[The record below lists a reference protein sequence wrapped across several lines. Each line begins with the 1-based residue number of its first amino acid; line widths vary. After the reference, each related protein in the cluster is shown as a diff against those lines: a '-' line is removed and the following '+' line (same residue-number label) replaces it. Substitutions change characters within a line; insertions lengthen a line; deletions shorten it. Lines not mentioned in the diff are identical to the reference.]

1 MDPNG
6 LNAPNGNGNGSDSTA
21 QYVLTATATT
31 CSHVD
36 ISGSYKK
43 DTTLTAAN
51 TIAIDVTVAQT
62 GNWKCFTDTVNGVWF
77 DGSGAFTATGQQTIT
92 LQAHGKPTKDGQNS
106 FEIHANVNS
115 CSFVL
120 TVYAGS
126 ANIPPIAYAGKDTTI
141 ALPASTANLNGKGTD
156 ADGTVT
162 AYQWT
167 KIAGPATFNIVNAG
181 QAATQVNNLVAGT
194 YRFELAVT
202 DNAGAKAK
210 DTMTITVQN
219 AAALSGSLVN
229 EQTIFGAI
237 NPLDNRM
244 EYDAAGHITG
254 TNSDYY
260 PDRKIYYNTGNKISK
275 IEWYYLNG
283 NGTAN
288 VLGETYEFAYDANG
302 NVGSIDVISAPPN
315 NYRNKFAEYTWN
327 SDNTM
332 RTKKEYLGGSPSD
345 LLEYVY
351 TNGNVTAIIDHGLG
365 TLNDTADVYHV
376 AYDTRENKFN
386 KIDPQFYFI
395 STQTTFE
402 QTDRSEI
409 FFFSKNY
416 PTDFDGIPVSVST
429 ISSADLRPST
439 VSFYNTIWYRY
450 TYAP

>member
-1 MDPNG
+1 
-6 LNAPNGNGNGSDSTA
+6 
-21 QYVLTATATT
+21 
-31 CSHVD
+31 
-36 ISGSYKK
+36 
-43 DTTLTAAN
+43 
-51 TIAIDVTVAQT
+51 
-62 GNWKCFTDTVNGVWF
+62 
-77 DGSGAFTATGQQTIT
+77 
-92 LQAHGKPTKDGQNS
+92 
-106 FEIHANVNS
+106 
-115 CSFVL
+115 
-120 TVYAGS
+120 
-126 ANIPPIAYAGKDTTI
+126 
-141 ALPASTANLNGKGTD
+141 
-156 ADGTVT
+156 
-162 AYQWT
+162 
-167 KIAGPATFNIVNAG
+167 
-181 QAATQVNNLVAGT
+181 
-194 YRFELAVT
+194 
-202 DNAGAKAK
+202 
-210 DTMTITVQN
+210 
-219 AAALSGSLVN
+219 
-229 EQTIFGAI
+229 
-237 NPLDNRM
+237 M
-244 EYDAAGHITG
+244 EYDAAGHITR